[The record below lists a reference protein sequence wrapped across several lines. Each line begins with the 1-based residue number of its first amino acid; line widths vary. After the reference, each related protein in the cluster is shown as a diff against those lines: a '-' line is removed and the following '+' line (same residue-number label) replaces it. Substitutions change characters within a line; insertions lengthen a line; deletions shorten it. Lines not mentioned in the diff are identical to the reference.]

1 MGRDCRIVL
10 ILMVKNESKILER
23 CLKAVEG
30 IVDAFCITDTG
41 STDDTCAIAKQFL
54 KTHEG
59 CLTTCEWKDFG
70 HNRTIS
76 VKSAQKYLGEV
87 LGWNLAETYGL
98 LLDADMVFQPGSLK
112 EQTLTEIGYTIVQ
125 KAGNLVYP
133 NCRLIRLDYPWICK
147 GVTHEYWDG
156 PTKPLSDSV
165 CFIDDRNDGGCK
177 SDKFERDARLLE
189 QGLHDE
195 PDNVRYMFYLAQ
207 TYHSMGRW
215 KDSIAMYKKRIQG
228 GGWYEEVW
236 YSHYMI
242 GQCYLA
248 LNDPIRFE
256 SWMLRAYSNNPR
268 RAEPLYKLTK
278 YFRET
283 AEHHKAYHYMK
294 LGKAIPLS
302 TESLFVESDVYTQL
316 FHYEQS
322 ILEYYV
328 HPETNDGV
336 RSSVE
341 YLLRGTNLQQSVLS
355 NLEFYAEPI
364 AKIERLQLP
373 SPFGPEYRP
382 SAVSLRTYPY
392 ANVRYVNYWIENGD
406 YKTPPGQCVMTE
418 NAYLNL
424 ESGDVLARMKDSSV
438 PLPRR
443 DVAVKGLEDIRLYG
457 SNRFTATVQEYSE
470 GVRVLD
476 GRYNA
481 AEGVYEDCTLLPSPE
496 NRACEKNWLPVG
508 DTGNTIYDW
517 HPLRVLGP
525 NARIH
530 PTPPL
535 FSLFRGSAPPVRNGS
550 DWWALVHVVQYSKPR
565 KYYHCVV
572 VLDDT
577 FKPRRI
583 SFPFVFRSAS
593 IEYCVSMRMI
603 PSALECYVSFQDKD
617 ASRATIPLE
626 ALEWI
631 SV

>member
-1 MGRDCRIVL
+1 MRRVL
-10 ILMVKNESKILER
+10 ILMVKNEAKILER
-23 CLKAVEG
+23 CLTAVEG

-41 STDDTCAIAKQFL
+41 STDDTCAIAKEFL

-87 LGWNLAETYGL
+87 LGWDLTDTYGL
-98 LLDADMVFQPGSLK
+98 LLDADMIFQAGSLK
-112 EQTLTEIGYTIVQ
+112 DYPLTEIGYTVVQ
-125 KAGNLVYP
+125 KAGTLVYP

-156 PTKPLSDSV
+156 PTKALPETV
-165 CFIDDRNDGGCK
+165 CWIDDRNDGGCK

-189 QGLHDE
+189 QGLLDE
-195 PDNVRYMFYLAQ
+195 PDNVRYKFYLAQ
-207 TYHSMGRW
+207 TYHSLGRW
-215 KDSIAMYKKRIQG
+215 KDSLEMYKQRIAG

-242 GQCYLA
+242 GQSYLA
-248 LNDPIRFE
+248 LNDAIRFE
-256 SWMLRAYSNNPR
+256 AWMLRAYANNPR

-278 YFRET
+278 YFREK
-283 AEHHKAYHYMK
+283 AEHYKAYHYMK
-294 LGKAIPLS
+294 LGMTIPLS

-328 HPETNDGV
+328 HPETNAGV
-336 RSSVE
+336 RASME
-341 YLLRGTNLQQSVLS
+341 YLLRGTALQQSVLS

-364 AKIERLQLP
+364 ATIERLTLP

-406 YKTPPGQCVMTE
+406 YKTPPGKCVMTE

-424 ESGDVLARMKDSSV
+424 ETGDVLAKMSDASV

-457 SNRFTATVQEYSE
+457 TDRFTATVQEYTE

-481 AEGVYEDCTLLPSPE
+481 ERGIYEDCTVLPSPE
-496 NRACEKNWLPVG
+496 NRSCEKNWLPVA
-508 DTGNTIYDW
+508 DTGNILYDW

-525 NARIH
+525 NACTH
-530 PTPPL
+530 STPPL
-535 FSLFRGSAPPVRNGS
+535 FSLFRGSAPPVRNGR
-550 DWWALVHVVQYSKPR
+550 DWWVLVHFVHYSKPR
-565 KYYHCVV
+565 KYYHCIV
-572 VLDDT
+572 VLDET
-577 FKPRRI
+577 FKPRRF
-583 SFPFVFRSAS
+583 SYPFVFRSAS
-593 IEYCVSMRMI
+593 IEYCVSMRLR